1 MSRATAYERL
11 RSLELKLGTDLA
23 DAEERTGLHLALI
36 AYGLGRRAVRH
47 SAE

>member
-36 AYGLGRRAVRH
+36 AYGLGRQTVGSRV
-47 SAE
+47 E